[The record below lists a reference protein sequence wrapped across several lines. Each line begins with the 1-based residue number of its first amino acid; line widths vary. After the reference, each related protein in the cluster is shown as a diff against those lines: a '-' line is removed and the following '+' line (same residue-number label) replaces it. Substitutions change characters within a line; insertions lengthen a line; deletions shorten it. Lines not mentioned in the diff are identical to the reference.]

1 MVFFCYGVVG
11 GVGSGGGGGNV
22 GRVGGS
28 VSVDTAVA
36 GRHGCDLFA
45 WWFFSWAIGIGVA
58 IVDF

>member
-45 WWFFSWAIGIGVA
+45 
-58 IVDF
+58 